1 MKSIHLLILFAG
13 NCFYL
18 HGQHIGIGT
27 NAPHTTALL
36 EIKASNK
43 GLLIPRTSTASR
55 TGIVNPAKGLILY
68 DSTTSSFWYHSGSA
82 WVQVE
87 NRGRNW
93 STSGNAGTNQATH
106 FFGTTDVSPIVFKVN
121 NVKSGIIDT
130 ITFNS
135 AIGFRTLDSVTTGT
149 HNAAFGYKALNSNKD
164 GFQNTAVGSNALRKN
179 TSGGYNTAVGM
190 QALASNIDGTG
201 NTAVG
206 MQALI
211 SNSNGSGNT
220 AIGNAGLFLN
230 TGGSNNIAIG
240 SGALFSNSTADNNI
254 SIGFQS
260 LNSNTTGYSNVAI
273 GVRALHVNSTKSN
286 LVAVGDSALFNN
298 GTNASTTAHAISNT
312 AVGSKTLFSNTTGSQ
327 NAAVGYQ
334 SLFLNETGDNNNAH
348 GTYALYKN
356 TSGSFNNA
364 SGSYSLHNNNSGSYN
379 NAIGSFALFQN
390 TSGNTNVAIGY
401 WALAANTNRSNLV
414 AVGDSA
420 LHKNGIGAT
429 QNVDATGNTAV
440 GSKSLYEN
448 TTGNANTALGKSALY
463 NNNTGAGNTAVGF
476 NALDGNASGS
486 NNTAIGANSGTT
498 SDNLEN
504 TTAVGAG
511 AKASASH
518 SLVLGN
524 NANVGIG
531 TSAPIYKLD
540 VRNTASTYIN
550 VKSNLASGII
560 LDKGAPGDVN
570 SISFSSAGTY
580 KWTLGTNGS
589 EIFRLRNASTGYDAI
604 IVNDAN
610 NNVGI
615 GTVLQPPA
623 ARLQVHSP
631 NVANQPT
638 GDIVMSRYWPGSSDT
653 RASSVFHFYNSGNSS
668 DNLAFAVSG
677 DGGSYG
683 QPNAIGQIKMNILA
697 NGRVG
702 IGTIT
707 PSEKL
712 EVVGLIN
719 ALGYRCRPGTAGF
732 AGSNSFNIY
741 WTGASAQLWVDATNI
756 GTFSYVSD
764 RRLKDQIGAI
774 DNDAIYRMLA
784 LKPVHYNFKNIEG
797 SVFPGNPDTQEGFIA
812 DELQQVIPSAVNGEK
827 NALTT
832 KGTIQPQTINVI
844 PVVAVLTRAMQEQQ
858 HIIEWQSKKIEGLE
872 KQIQQLKIM
881 QADIEMLKAALLSKK

>member
-1 MKSIHLLILFAG
+1 MKSLHLLILFAG

-18 HGQHIGIGT
+18 QGQHIGIGT
-27 NAPHTTALL
+27 NAPHATALL

-87 NRGRNW
+87 SRGRNW
-93 STSGNAGTNQATH
+93 STSGNAGTNQAIH

-121 NVKSGIIDT
+121 NVRSGIIDT

-135 AIGFRTLDSVTTGT
+135 AIGFRTLDFVTTGT

-201 NTAVG
+201 NTAIG

-220 AIGNAGLFLN
+220 AIGNAGLYLN

-240 SGALFSNSTADNNI
+240 PGALFSNSTADNNI

-260 LNSNTTGYSNVAI
+260 LNTNTTGYSNVAI

-327 NAAVGYQ
+327 NADVGYQ
-334 SLFLNETGDNNNAH
+334 SLFQNETGDNNNAH
-348 GTYALYKN
+348 RAYALYKN
-356 TSGSFNNA
+356 TSGSFNI
-364 SGSYSLHNNNSGSYN
+364 SSCSYSLHNNNTGS
-379 NAIGSFALFQN
+379 S
-390 TSGNTNVAIGY
+390 
-401 WALAANTNRSNLV
+401 
-414 AVGDSA
+414 
-420 LHKNGIGAT
+420 
-429 QNVDATGNTAV
+429 
-440 GSKSLYEN
+440 
-448 TTGNANTALGKSALY
+448 
-463 NNNTGAGNTAVGF
+463 NTAVGF
-476 NALDGNASGS
+476 AALDGNGSGS

-504 TTAVGAG
+504 TTAIGAG
-511 AKASASH
+511 AKASASN

-589 EIFRLRNASTGYDAI
+589 EIFRLRNASTGFDAI

-653 RASSVFHFYNSGNSS
+653 RASSIFHFYNSGNSS

-677 DGGSYG
+677 EGGSYG

-719 ALGYRCRPGTAGF
+719 AFGYRCRPGTAGF

-741 WTGASAQLWVDATNI
+741 WTGSSAQLWVDATNI

-774 DNDAIYRMLA
+774 DNNAIYRMLA
-784 LKPVHYNFKNIEG
+784 LKPVHYNFKKIEG

-827 NALTT
+827 NAVTT
-832 KGTIQPQTINVI
+832 KGTIQPQTVNII
-844 PVVAVLTRAMQEQQ
+844 PIVAVLTKAMQEQQ
-858 HIIEWQSKKIEGLE
+858 AIIDLQNKKMTA
-872 KQIQQLKIM
+872 M
-881 QADIEMLKAALLSKK
+881 QADIEMLKAALGSKQ